1 MWLWNIYQ
9 FQTCAD
15 SDMDSFDEEDEEL
28 PLNIAENGRWCFWD
42 LIFCQLNIIFYF
54 KPLLPLTAKKISGKA
69 GPKVAAAVKSIAAPS
84 EKQVK
89 ISEPSK
95 DDEDDDSSGSS
106 DEVYCCYIIAEILL
120 IGMS

>member
-15 SDMDSFDEEDEEL
+15 SDMDSFDEEDEEEV

-69 GPKVAAAVKSIAAPS
+69 GPKVAAVKSIAAPS

-95 DDEDDDSSGSS
+95 DDEDDDSSESS